1 MKIIRGA
8 SVLLAGATVAA
19 AATLGF
25 APTASATASWV
36 AISASPSSN
45 KFDVAPG
52 ATSDQAQQDVMSFCQ
67 SKGHPDCTF
76 VISGQQCVAAM
87 VVNNKAYGGLGATN
101 KDAETAAENAANAAT
116 GATQMEGDS
125 GCVTD
130 F

>member
-1 MKIIRGA
+1 MKITHGL
-8 SVLLAGATVAA
+8 SVLLAGAAATVAA
-19 AATLGF
+19 LGF
-25 APTASATASWV
+25 APAASATVSWI

-52 ATSDQAQQDVMSFCQ
+52 STSDEAQQNVMSFCQ
-67 SKGHPDCTF
+67 SKGHPDCMF

-87 VVNNKAYGGLGATN
+87 VVNNQAFGGVGGTN
-101 KDAETAAENAANAAT
+101 KDAEKAAENAANAAT
-116 GATQMEGDS
+116 GASEMEGDS

>member
-1 MKIIRGA
+1 MKITSGA
-8 SVLLAGATVAA
+8 SVLLAGVAVAA
-19 AATLGF
+19 AGLGF

-36 AISASPSSN
+36 AITASPSSN

-52 ATSDQAQQDVMSFCQ
+52 TSSDDAQRNVMSFCQ
-67 SKGHPDCTF
+67 SKGHPDCMY

-87 VVNNKAYGGLGATN
+87 VVNNQAFGGLGATN
-101 KDAETAAENAANAAT
+101 KEAETQAENAANAAT
-116 GATQMEGDS
+116 GATNMEGDS

>member
-1 MKIIRGA
+1 MKITHGV
-8 SVLLAGATVAA
+8 SVLLAGA
-19 AATLGF
+19 AATATALGF
-25 APTASATASWV
+25 APAASATVNWV

-52 ATSDQAQQDVMSFCQ
+52 ATSDEAQQNVMNFCQ
-67 SKGHPDCTF
+67 SKGHPDCMF

-87 VVNNKAYGGLGATN
+87 VVNNQAFGGLGATN
-101 KDAETAAENAANAAT
+101 KDAEKAAENAANSAT
-116 GATQMEGDS
+116 GAAEMEGDS

>member
-1 MKIIRGA
+1 MKITYSA
-8 SVLLAGATVAA
+8 SVLLAGAAVATA
-19 AATLGF
+19 GLGC

-52 ATSDQAQQDVMSFCQ
+52 SSSDDAQQNVMNFCQ
-67 SKGHPDCTF
+67 SKGHPDCMY

-87 VVNNKAYGGLGATN
+87 VVNNQAFGGIGATN
-101 KDAETAAENAANAAT
+101 KEAETAAENAANAAT
-116 GATQMEGDS
+116 GAINMEGDS

>member
-1 MKIIRGA
+1 MKITYGA
-8 SVLLAGATVAA
+8 SVVLTGAAVAA
-19 AATLGF
+19 AGLGF
-25 APTASATASWV
+25 APTASATANWV

-52 ATSDQAQQDVMSFCQ
+52 STSDEAQQNVMSFCQ
-67 SKGHPDCTF
+67 SKGHPDCTY

-87 VVNNKAYGGLGATN
+87 VVNNQAFGGVGATN
-101 KDAETAAENAANAAT
+101 KEAESAAENAANSAT

>member
-1 MKIIRGA
+1 MKITYGA
-8 SVLLAGATVAA
+8 SVLLAGAAVAA
-19 AATLGF
+19 AGLGF
-25 APTASATASWV
+25 APTAGATASWV

-52 ATSDQAQQDVMSFCQ
+52 SSSDDAQQNVMSFCQ
-67 SKGHPDCTF
+67 SKGHPDCMY

-87 VVNNKAYGGLGATN
+87 VVNNQAFGGLGATN
-101 KDAETAAENAANAAT
+101 KEAENAAENAANAAT
-116 GATQMEGDS
+116 GATNMEGDS